1 MAIQDGLLSFA
12 IKETIFLSA
21 DRAGIGEL
29 KELELV
35 PDIEVLENQSFISI
49 TGCLQLYGTY
59 EPARGASEPTEG
71 GAETLVEAVTF
82 APFPQAGNSGGLF
95 GWEAEVNHR
104 IPLNI
109 TIPVSRIAELGDIY
123 AVVDGFDCQVETP
136 HQLLIEAELKIAGIQ
151 LAEQAQRSAL
161 QPDSAAESAND
172 AALETDPDW
181 ASAPQ
186 VEPAMRPER
195 DTAEADL
202 SVRADVQMETDSDM
216 HPDVVPESRAAEEW
230 RSDSISSDQWDRVA
244 HPASLEELEQ
254 RLSELEREMER
265 EPHAEAG
272 EPPEFAAMF
281 DRPASPLPSSRT
293 DFGDVT
299 DHTVYGDVTA
309 PSVYG
314 DVTAPSVYGDVTA
327 PSVYGDVTD
336 AWDQPALEA
345 DEYRSTSFE
354 QIPPWDEVT
363 RASAREESS
372 RRESAPD
379 PAASGFASS
388 KEAEVKETGS
398 VEAQAE
404 VKETGIAK
412 TEADESGIVEAGTK
426 AEEPGVVEAK
436 AEAEETGVVEAGVKA
451 EETGMVEAKAE
462 AEEPDIVEA
471 QAEPDVLEAQAAPQE
486 EEEREVRVAISGK
499 PTKEEGEKLNLTSI
513 FSQASRAQQE
523 AQAAESAESS
533 SSSSRRAAAFE
544 PDSSTLEAMH
554 NLTSFIRSK
563 QERYSQMKLCIIQRN
578 DTLESIS
585 QRYSL
590 PISRILE
597 VNKLNADQV
606 VEGQILYIP
615 V

>member
-161 QPDSAAESAND
+161 QPDSAAEPAND

-181 ASAPQ
+181 AAAPL
-186 VEPAMRPER
+186 VEPAMRPEGE
-195 DTAEADL
+195 TAEADL

-272 EPPEFAAMF
+272 EPPEFAEMF

-299 DHTVYGDVTA
+299 DHTVSGN
-309 PSVYG
+309 
-314 DVTAPSVYGDVTA
+314 VTA

-388 KEAEVKETGS
+388 KEAEVKETGG

-412 TEADESGIVEAGTK
+412 TEADESGIVEAG
-426 AEEPGVVEAK
+426 AK
-436 AEAEETGVVEAGVKA
+436 AEETGVVEAGVKA
-451 EETGMVEAKAE
+451 EETGVVEAKAE
-462 AEEPDIVEA
+462 AEETDIVEA

-523 AQAAESAESS
+523 AQAAESAELSS
-533 SSSSRRAAAFE
+533 SFSRRAAAFE
-544 PDSSTLEAMH
+544 PDSTTLEAMH

>member
-151 LAEQAQRSAL
+151 LVEQAQRSAL
-161 QPDSAAESAND
+161 QPDSAAEPAND

-181 ASAPQ
+181 ASAPP
-186 VEPAMRPER
+186 VEPAMRPEG

-254 RLSELEREMER
+254 RLSELEREMEP

-272 EPPEFAAMF
+272 EPPEYAAMF

-299 DHTVYGDVTA
+299 DHTV
-309 PSVYG
+309 S
-314 DVTAPSVYGDVTA
+314 GDVTA

-388 KEAEVKETGS
+388 KEAEVKETGG

-412 TEADESGIVEAGTK
+412 TEADESGIVEAG
-426 AEEPGVVEAK
+426 AR
-436 AEAEETGVVEAGVKA
+436 AEETGVVEAGAKAEETGVVEAGAKA

-462 AEEPDIVEA
+462 AEETDIVEA

-544 PDSSTLEAMH
+544 PDSTTLEAMH

>member
-123 AVVDGFDCQVETP
+123 AVVDGFDYQVETP

-151 LAEQAQRSAL
+151 LVEQAQRSAL

-314 DVTAPSVYGDVTA
+314 DVT
-327 PSVYGDVTD
+327 D

-354 QIPPWDEVT
+354 QIPPWDEMT

-379 PAASGFASS
+379 SAASGFASS
-388 KEAEVKETGS
+388 KEAEVKETGG
-398 VEAQAE
+398 VEARAE

-412 TEADESGIVEAGTK
+412 AEVDESGIVEAGAK
-426 AEEPGVVEAK
+426 AEEMGVVEAGAKAEETGVVEAK
-436 AEAEETGVVEAGVKA
+436 AEAEET
-451 EETGMVEAKAE
+451 
-462 AEEPDIVEA
+462 DIVEA

-523 AQAAESAESS
+523 AQAAESAELSS
-533 SSSSRRAAAFE
+533 SFSRRAAAFE
-544 PDSSTLEAMH
+544 PDSTTLEAMH

>member
-161 QPDSAAESAND
+161 QPDSAAEPAND

-181 ASAPQ
+181 ASAPL
-186 VEPAMRPER
+186 VEPAMRPEGE
-195 DTAEADL
+195 TAEADL
-202 SVRADVQMETDSDM
+202 SVRADVQMKTDSDM

-299 DHTVYGDVTA
+299 NHTVSGN
-309 PSVYG
+309 
-314 DVTAPSVYGDVTA
+314 VTA

-388 KEAEVKETGS
+388 KEAEVKETGG

-412 TEADESGIVEAGTK
+412 TEADESGIVEAG
-426 AEEPGVVEAK
+426 A
-436 AEAEETGVVEAGVKA
+436 KA

-462 AEEPDIVEA
+462 AEETDIVEA

-544 PDSSTLEAMH
+544 PDSTTLEAMH

>member
-151 LAEQAQRSAL
+151 LVEQAQRSAL
-161 QPDSAAESAND
+161 QPDSAAEPAND
-172 AALETDPDW
+172 SALETDPDW
-181 ASAPQ
+181 ASAPL
-186 VEPAMRPER
+186 VEPAMRPEGE
-195 DTAEADL
+195 TAEADL
-202 SVRADVQMETDSDM
+202 SVRADVQMKTDSDM

-272 EPPEFAAMF
+272 EPPEYAAMF

-299 DHTVYGDVTA
+299 DHTVSGN
-309 PSVYG
+309 
-314 DVTAPSVYGDVTA
+314 VTA

-388 KEAEVKETGS
+388 KEAEVKETGG

-412 TEADESGIVEAGTK
+412 TEADESGIVEAG
-426 AEEPGVVEAK
+426 AK
-436 AEAEETGVVEAGVKA
+436 AEETGVVEAGAKAEETGVVEAGAKAEETGVVEAGAKA

-462 AEEPDIVEA
+462 AEETDIVEA

-533 SSSSRRAAAFE
+533 SSSSRRAVAFE
-544 PDSSTLEAMH
+544 PDSTTLEAMH

>member
-151 LAEQAQRSAL
+151 LVEQAQRSAL
-161 QPDSAAESAND
+161 QPDSAAEPAND

-181 ASAPQ
+181 ASAPP
-186 VEPAMRPER
+186 VEPAMRPEG
-195 DTAEADL
+195 DTAEVDL

-230 RSDSISSDQWDRVA
+230 RSDSISSDQWDRLA

-272 EPPEFAAMF
+272 EPPEYAAMF

-299 DHTVYGDVTA
+299 DHTVSGN
-309 PSVYG
+309 
-314 DVTAPSVYGDVTA
+314 VTA

-388 KEAEVKETGS
+388 KEAEVKETGG

-404 VKETGIAK
+404 AKETGIAK

-436 AEAEETGVVEAGVKA
+436 AEAEET
-451 EETGMVEAKAE
+451 
-462 AEEPDIVEA
+462 DIVEA

-544 PDSSTLEAMH
+544 PDSTTLEAMH